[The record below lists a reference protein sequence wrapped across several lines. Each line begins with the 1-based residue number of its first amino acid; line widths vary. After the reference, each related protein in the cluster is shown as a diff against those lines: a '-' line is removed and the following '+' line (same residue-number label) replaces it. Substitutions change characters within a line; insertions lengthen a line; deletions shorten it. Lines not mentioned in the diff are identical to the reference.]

1 MIDAAA
7 LSTTKM
13 NPPETSQSKKFR
25 RKKRS
30 SFQSMTFL
38 WLSHIFFTA
47 LLLFWNWKTSL
58 PPKKQLQGYEDW
70 LLTIGQWTTFPMT
83 LKLSFKVNTWLAGDC
98 NLDCPKRLLG
108 LVVTTQLLENW
119 CTWEFFGF
127 WLGATKSCSNLNERD
142 FWLLL
147 PISFVYAH
155 WKCIVGTTGCNDITL
170 VFTPALVP

>member
-58 PPKKQLQGYEDW
+58 PKKAASRVRGLTTDHRSVNYISDDFKIVFQGQYLIGWRLQFRLPKKV
-70 LLTIGQWTTFPMT
+70 IGFGCHHPTTD
-83 LKLSFKVNTWLAGDC
+83 A
-98 NLDCPKRLLG
+98 
-108 LVVTTQLLENW
+108 LENFLVFGW
-119 CTWEFFGF
+119 VLLNRAQILTRGIFGCCCQSLLSMLIGNALWEP
-127 WLGATKSCSNLNERD
+127 LGAMT
-142 FWLLL
+142 
-147 PISFVYAH
+147 
-155 WKCIVGTTGCNDITL
+155 
-170 VFTPALVP
+170 

>member
-1 MIDAAA
+1 MLYFCSKNHLCFMIDAAA

-70 LLTIGQWTTFPMT
+70 LLTIGQAAGQWTTFPMT
-83 LKLSFKVNTWLAGDC
+83 LKLSFKVNTWLVR
-98 NLDCPKRLLG
+98 LQFRLPKKVIG
-108 LVVTTQLLENW
+108 
-119 CTWEFFGF
+119 FG
-127 WLGATKSCSNLNERD
+127 CHH
-142 FWLLL
+142 
-147 PISFVYAH
+147 P
-155 WKCIVGTTGCNDITL
+155 TTGELMHLRIFWVL
-170 VFTPALVP
+170 VGCY